1 MHLINFSTLNK
12 QHYIISPAVNPCH
25 EQASETSYINLSNLT
40 DYILYHCD
48 KTESMGE
55 NQDKQGIFTHSWCF
69 PEHCRETISSS
80 IIQKKIF
87 NILQLSL

>member
-55 NQDKQGIFTHSWCF
+55 NQDKQEYLHIAGASLNIAEKQFPHQSFKQIFF
-69 PEHCRETISSS
+69 
-80 IIQKKIF
+80 
-87 NILQLSL
+87 